1 MIYLATY
8 IGLLLIAI
16 AGFSDAIIDTILFH
30 YDISKFKNPKF
41 NQSFWNNTISW
52 RNKYK
57 NQDEKQGAKFI
68 GSTTVFVM
76 FTDAF
81 HLFKFIRKIC
91 LFSSVAIISFVA
103 ENPLQLVF
111 ILFIYWIFFGLIFS
125 LFFEEF
131 KIKK

>member
-52 RNKYK
+52 RKSIKIKMKNKEL
-57 NQDEKQGAKFI
+57 NLLD
-68 GSTTVFVM
+68 
-76 FTDAF
+76 
-81 HLFKFIRKIC
+81 
-91 LFSSVAIISFVA
+91 
-103 ENPLQLVF
+103 LQLF
-111 ILFIYWIFFGLIFS
+111 L
-125 LFFEEF
+125 
-131 KIKK
+131 